1 MSHHESKRPE
11 PSVIAA
17 RPVHSSPFVKWYRH
31 QGRSPRRGTQYVPGM
46 SARPRVDS
54 LHAYDTPPQGRAGQT
69 AALTPE
75 TRNPTFPSDEA
86 RLPTPSLSP
95 PINLMSRLSLQSTLS
110 WRRRARTR
118 CRPPVSIPTTAPH
131 RAGRAA
137 STTNSHHL
145 PRVPPGIPQGMP
157 RPKMKEEPTPQG
169 DLTHETPSPRKKRR
183 NPSPLS
189 LLLLLLLLLLFSLL
203 ERTQPSPRR
212 SRIYACIDV
221 AVPCRSYQIS
231 QKPKSPRKSESVD

>member
-54 LHAYDTPPQGRAGQT
+54 LHAYDTPPQGRAGQ
-69 AALTPE
+69 AATLTPE

-86 RLPTPSLSP
+86 RLPSPSLSP

-110 WRRRARTR
+110 LAATR
-118 CRPPVSIPTTAPH
+118 PHSVSSPRLYPH
-131 RAGRAA
+131 DRAA
-137 STTNSHHL
+137 
-145 PRVPPGIPQGMP
+145 PRWPRSLYHQFAPPPP
-157 RPKMKEEPTPQG
+157 RPTRY
-169 DLTHETPSPRKKRR
+169 SPRNATAENERR
-183 NPSPLS
+183 TNTPG
-189 LLLLLLLLLLFSLL
+189 
-203 ERTQPSPRR
+203 
-212 SRIYACIDV
+212 
-221 AVPCRSYQIS
+221 
-231 QKPKSPRKSESVD
+231 